1 MKSRKMPLCG
11 IVYPIVTEN
20 NRVKCVFLDEKDS
33 IFALDLLWIKG
44 ETRRMFIRNEIVETE
59 EFLREF
65 VAPNPI
71 SCGRFLNPKS
81 EGLPKSLVGLNSL
94 LLEVRSGILKNIQ
107 LLIVSNNN
115 SMF

>member
-1 MKSRKMPLCG
+1 
-11 IVYPIVTEN
+11 
-20 NRVKCVFLDEKDS
+20 
-33 IFALDLLWIKG
+33 
-44 ETRRMFIRNEIVETE
+44 MFIRNEIVETE
-59 EFLREF
+59 ESLREF

-94 LLEVRSGILKNIQ
+94 LLEVRSGILTNIQ

-115 SMF
+115 SIRNLGEMSVYLSYCLVWSGTGDDRFLFEYSLECRGSFVIEA